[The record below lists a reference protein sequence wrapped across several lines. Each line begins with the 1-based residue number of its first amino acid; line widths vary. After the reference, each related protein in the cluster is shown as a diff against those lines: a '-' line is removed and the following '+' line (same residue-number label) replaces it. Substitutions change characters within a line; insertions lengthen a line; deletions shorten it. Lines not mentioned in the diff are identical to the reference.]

1 MAGSAASAACRG
13 AVAVLLLTIAALAT
27 AVLSGMA
34 GMGGGAILIGLL
46 FATGMAPALA
56 LPLHAGVQ
64 LSSNASR
71 SLVYGRHIRW
81 SALGLFMLT
90 AAPGPFLVAPW
101 VVAADPDWIRLLL
114 GLFILATSWPGWAA
128 HLRMHGRVGLLVAGA
143 IAGVS
148 GPVVGGV
155 GVLVAPF
162 FLRDDWRREEIIAT
176 MAVAQMLGHAL
187 KIAAFSA
194 NGFNVLARLDLL
206 VPMVVAAALGAVIG
220 RRLVRYVSERR
231 FRQLC
236 RAILVV
242 LALKL
247 AWDGLAGMLG

>member
-1 MAGSAASAACRG
+1 MS
-13 AVAVLLLTIAALAT
+13 VVLLTIAALAT

-81 SALGLFMLT
+81 PALGLFMLT
-90 AAPGPFLVAPW
+90 AAPGPFVVAPW

-128 HLRMHGRVGLLVAGA
+128 HLRMHGRAGLLVAGA

-247 AWDGLAGMLG
+247 AWDGLAGLIG